1 MYQHICLPSDG
12 SPLSEHAV
20 AQGLALAKSMGARV
34 TVMSVIQPFH
44 VHAVAPEQLMV
55 ASNEDYLRATREATA
70 RHLDAIAAR
79 AKDLGVA
86 CQTLAVV
93 DELPWQ
99 AIIDT
104 ASERGCDLIAM
115 ASHGRRGI
123 KALLLGSETLKVLTH
138 STIPVLV
145 YRAAE

>member
-20 AQGLALAKSMGARV
+20 AQGLALAQSMGARV
-34 TVMSVIQPFH
+34 TVLSVILPFH
-44 VHAVAPEQLMV
+44 AYAVVPEQLMV
-55 ASNEDYLRATREATA
+55 ASNEEYLRATRDATL

-79 AKDLGVA
+79 AKELGVA
-86 CQTLAVV
+86 CETVAVV

-104 ASERGCDLIAM
+104 ANERGCDLIAM

-123 KALLLGSETLKVLTH
+123 KALVLGSETLKVLTH

-145 YRAAE
+145 YRTVE